1 MQFQH
6 HSIISDH
13 MKLSVH
19 RDLCRIKILKSSNQN
34 VMSHTCAFFVIFCKK
49 WQVPNTS
56 DKSKTHLDELKVSLG
71 NHRKLKLGDLIDIS
85 TIIQFTILE
94 NLNVHY

>member
-13 MKLSVH
+13 MKLLVN

-34 VMSHTCAFFVIFCKK
+34 VMSLTCAFVVIFCKK
-49 WQVPNTS
+49 WQVQNTS
-56 DKSKTHLDELKVSLG
+56 DESKTHLQYTVLSTVK
-71 NHRKLKLGDLIDIS
+71 DIP
-85 TIIQFTILE
+85 
-94 NLNVHY
+94 